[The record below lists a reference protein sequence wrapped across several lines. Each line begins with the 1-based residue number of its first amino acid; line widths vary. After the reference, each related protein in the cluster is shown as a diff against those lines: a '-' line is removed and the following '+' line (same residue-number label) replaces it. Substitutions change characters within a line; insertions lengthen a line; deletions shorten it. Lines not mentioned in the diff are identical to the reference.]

1 MEANYINSYFS
12 FIPEHIPEISYLFQ
26 FLSTFLLIFGI
37 SKIIYSTYKSH
48 SYLYNLEDRNQIYD
62 NWVEALL
69 PLSRKLVLKNYR
81 KNIKLNLSRSG
92 WRPEWGMDHFISAQ
106 ILHFSLSFI
115 LLFLVVSILLGV
127 SILVPL
133 IFSIGI
139 GLYPSVNLRTRAEKR
154 IGSINRGLGGFIEY
168 LSLAISAGLDFKGA
182 LQEACDNYEAG
193 PIRDEFSLVNKS
205 ISLGKSRAEAL
216 RDLKTRLMLPSVTL
230 FIETL
235 VQSME
240 QGASI
245 VDILHSIASNLN
257 TKRFQSAEEEAGK
270 ISIKMMIPLVVF
282 ILPAVM
288 LVLMGPMILEYVLIS
303 N

>member
-1 MEANYINSYFS
+1 MEPNYINTYFS
-12 FIPEHIPEISYLFQ
+12 FIPAYMPALSYVFQ

-37 SKIIYSTYKSH
+37 AKIVYSTYKTH
-48 SYLYNLEDRNQIYD
+48 SYLYNVEDKNQVYD

-69 PLSRKLVLKNYR
+69 PMARKLELRSYR
-81 KNIKLNLSRSG
+81 QNVALNLSRSG
-92 WRPEWGMDHFISAQ
+92 WRPEWGIDHFIAAQ
-106 ILHFSLSFI
+106 LLHFLLAFTV
-115 LLFLVVSILLGV
+115 LFLVLSILLGFTILLPLFM
-127 SILVPL
+127 SI
-133 IFSIGI
+133 IIGI
-139 GLYPSVNLRTRAEKR
+139 YPSINLRTRADKR
-154 IGSINRGLGGFIEY
+154 TQKINRELGGFIEY

-182 LQEACDNYEAG
+182 LQEACDNYEEG
-193 PIRDEFSLVNKS
+193 PIKDEFSLVNKS
-205 ISLGKSRAEAL
+205 IRLGKSRAEAL
-216 RDLKTRLMLPSVTL
+216 RDLKDRLQLPSMTL

-270 ISIKMMIPLVVF
+270 ISIKMMVPLVVF

-288 LVLMGPMILEYVLIS
+288 LVLMGPMILEYVLVA